1 LPLHSTFGYEV
12 LLEQSILLLESN
24 PNTVLHQNM
33 DGQTPLHQACSCL
46 YDFPLIIYLLLLKVF
61 PDTVKI
67 KYCDGNTAFHLACI
81 FGCSLKYILFLL
93 EHYLQA
99 VHETNQDGQTSLFVV
114 IFSFSN
120 DSLIIIEWMTHV
132 KNHFIMMKE

>member
-1 LPLHSTFGYEV
+1 MPLHSTFGYEV
-12 LLEQSILLLESN
+12 LLEQSILLLENN

-33 DGQTPLHQACSCL
+33 DGQTPLYQACSCL

-61 PDTVKI
+61 PDAVKI
-67 KYCDGNTAFHLACI
+67 KYCVGNTTVHLACI

-99 VHETNQDGQTSLFVV
+99 VHETNEDGQTPLFVV
-114 IFSFSN
+114 IFSFPM
-120 DSLIIIEWMTHV
+120 IH
-132 KNHFIMMKE
+132 